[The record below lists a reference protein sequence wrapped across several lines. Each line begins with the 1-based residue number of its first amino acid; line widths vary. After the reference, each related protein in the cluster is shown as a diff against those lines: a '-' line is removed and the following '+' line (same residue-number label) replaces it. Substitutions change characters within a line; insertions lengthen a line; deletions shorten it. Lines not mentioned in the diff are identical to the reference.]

1 MFKSLV
7 ALALSV
13 AISACATRPSAQ
25 SAESAEAAQPAQAQA
40 QAQSRRVCE
49 TIEDDATG
57 TKIARRQECRNV
69 AVDKHKQP
77 KAN

>member
-7 ALALSV
+7 VLALGV

-25 SAESAEAAQPAQAQA
+25 PAESAEAA

-77 KAN
+77 KTD

>member
-7 ALALSV
+7 ALALGV
-13 AISACATRPSAQ
+13 TISACATRPSAQ
-25 SAESAEAAQPAQAQA
+25 SAEAAQPAEAQA

>member
-7 ALALSV
+7 VLALGV

-25 SAESAEAAQPAQAQA
+25 PAEAAQPPEAH
-40 QAQSRRVCE
+40 AQSRRVCE
-49 TIEDDATG
+49 TIEDNATG

-77 KAN
+77 KTD

>member
-1 MFKSLV
+1 MFKPLV
-7 ALALSV
+7 VLALGV

-25 SAESAEAAQPAQAQA
+25 SAESAEAAQPAQAQ
-40 QAQSRRVCE
+40 SRRVCE
-49 TIEDDATG
+49 VIEDDATG

>member
-25 SAESAEAAQPAQAQA
+25 SAEAAQPAQA

-49 TIEDDATG
+49 VIEDDATG
-57 TKIARRQECRNV
+57 TKIATRQECRNV
-69 AVDKHKQP
+69 AVDKDKQP